1 MGGGI
6 FGVAPSCQY
15 LSGSK
20 PATVVVA
27 STSAVYMLSAAGY
40 GAAATPSKG
49 KAGRHFGAIYRC
61 RNEKKYA
68 QALRQG

>member
-6 FGVAPSCQY
+6 FGVAPPYQY
-15 LSGSK
+15 LSVSK
-20 PATVVVA
+20 LATVVVA
-27 STSAVYMLSAAGY
+27 STSAVYMLSAAGC

-49 KAGRHFGAIYRC
+49 KGIRHSGVIYRC

-68 QALRQG
+68 RALRQG